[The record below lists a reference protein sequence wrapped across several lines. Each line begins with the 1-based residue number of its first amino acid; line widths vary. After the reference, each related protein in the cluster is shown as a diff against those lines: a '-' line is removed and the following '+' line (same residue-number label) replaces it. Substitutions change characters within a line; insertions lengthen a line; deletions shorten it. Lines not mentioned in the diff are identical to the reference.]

1 MIKINKLKK
10 LYGDRIVLDIPS
22 LEIKK
27 GEHIILIGHN
37 GSGKSTFLRIL
48 AGTENKTEGDVHTD
62 GQIYYLPQQ
71 SLPFNKSVKG
81 NILYCLDGKRKDKQE
96 LCEKMLVAFKLKHLE
111 NKNAKTLSGGECQRL
126 ALARVL
132 CKKGDIILLDEPS
145 SAADS
150 KGRELINKLICEYC
164 EKTGCT
170 LVMTTHTGEYPSLK
184 NLRIIELCDGKIK
197 ADTKED
203 KGYDA

>member
-1 MIKINKLKK
+1 MIRINNLKK
-10 LYGDRIVLDIPS
+10 QYGDRIAVDIPE
-22 LEIKK
+22 LEIKQ
-27 GEHIILIGHN
+27 GEHIILTGHN
-37 GSGKSTFLRIL
+37 GSGKSTLLKIL
-48 AGTENKTEGDVHTD
+48 AGTENRTEGDVLSQ

-71 SLPFNKSVKG
+71 SLPFNKSVKS
-81 NILYCLDGKRKDKQE
+81 NVLFCLDGKRKEINE
-96 LCEKMLVAFKLKHLE
+96 LSEKILSSFNLKHLE

-132 CKKGDIILLDEPS
+132 CKKGDIILLDEPT

-150 KGRELINKLICEYC
+150 KGRQLINELICEYC

-170 LVMTTHTGEYPSLK
+170 LVMTTHTGEFPDLN

-197 ADTKED
+197 SDTKEVG
-203 KGYDA
+203 GYDA

>member
-1 MIKINKLKK
+1 MIKINNLKK
-10 LYGDRIVLDIPS
+10 LYGDRTVLDIKS

-27 GEHIILIGHN
+27 GECVILTGHN
-37 GSGKSTFLRIL
+37 GSGKSTLLRIL
-48 AGTENKTEGDVHTD
+48 AGTENKTAGDVLTD
-62 GQIYYLPQQ
+62 GKLYYLPQQ
-71 SLPFNKSVKG
+71 SLPFNKSVKS
-81 NILYCLDGKRKDKQE
+81 NILYCLDGKRKERNESCGKI
-96 LCEKMLVAFKLKHLE
+96 LNAFNLKHLE

-164 EKTGCT
+164 EKAGCT
-170 LVMTTHTGEYPSLK
+170 LIMTTHMGDYPSLK
-184 NLRIIELCDGKIK
+184 KLRIIELCDGKIK
-197 ADTKED
+197 ADTRED
-203 KGYDA
+203 DGYDA

>member
-1 MIKINKLKK
+1 MIKINNLKK
-10 LYGDRIVLDIPS
+10 IYGDRCVLDIPR

-27 GEHIILIGHN
+27 GEHVILTGHN
-37 GSGKSTFLRIL
+37 GSGKSTLLKIL
-48 AGTENKTEGDVHTD
+48 AGTVIKSEGDVIAD

-71 SLPFNKSVKG
+71 SLPFNKSVKS
-81 NILYCLDGKRKDKQE
+81 NLLFCLAGKRKEKNE
-96 LCEKMLVAFKLKHLE
+96 LCQRLLDAFNLKHLE

-132 CKKGDIILLDEPS
+132 YRKGDIILLDEPS

-150 KGRELINKLICEYC
+150 KGRELINELIGQYC

-170 LVMTTHTGEYPSLK
+170 LVMTTHTGEYPK
-184 NLRIIELCDGKIK
+184 VNNLRIIELCDGKIK
-197 ADTKED
+197 TDTKAGEIN
-203 KGYDA
+203 DA

>member
-1 MIKINKLKK
+1 MIRINNLKK
-10 LYGDRIVLDIPS
+10 QYGDRIAVDIPE
-22 LEIKK
+22 LEIEQ
-27 GEHIILIGHN
+27 GEHIILTGHN
-37 GSGKSTFLRIL
+37 GSGKSTLLKIL
-48 AGTENKTEGDVHTD
+48 AGTENRSEGDVLSQ

-71 SLPFNKSVKG
+71 SLPFNKSVKS
-81 NILYCLDGKRKDKQE
+81 NVLFCLDGKRNEMNE
-96 LCEKMLVAFKLKHLE
+96 LSEKILSSFNLKHLE

-132 CKKGDIILLDEPS
+132 CKKGDIILLDEPT

-150 KGRELINKLICEYC
+150 KGRQLINELICEYC

-170 LVMTTHTGEYPSLK
+170 LVMTTHTGEFPDLN

-197 ADTKED
+197 SDTKEVG
-203 KGYDA
+203 GYDA